1 MKNIV
6 ESIKKTDFSE
16 WHTVKCIKDLA
27 INRKTNSNMFN
38 KNTEYKA
45 SKINDN
51 WWLIDQIG
59 VSSDEFKKHFK
70 DI

>member
-16 WHTVKCIKDLA
+16 WHTVKCIKDLTV
-27 INRKTNSNMFN
+27 NRKTSSNMFN